1 MSPEVARVGGGG
13 GGAGGGAG
21 GGFGIAFGGDGGAT
35 YKQARR
41 GLRSKSV
48 CSSSW
53 MRREAHR
60 RLFKALEL
68 RNCTAHLLEFHL
80 LRLQA
85 LEHVRSIH
93 SECAGYGGTTV
104 NQGCEECSALVGG
117 RGSAW
122 REGTPLAFARTLM
135 HVRARARESLPR
147 DVKVTFT
154 PRFNQVVKQ
163 WRELNIAPHHTTRLD
178 TYSERVHVPT
188 LVGWAWCEFKIC
200 CNKSLAG
207 RQDCGAR
214 DDAIKPAGSP

>member
-41 GLRSKSV
+41 WLRSKSV
-48 CSSSW
+48 YRSSW

-60 RLFKALEL
+60 RIFKALEL

-122 REGTPLAFARTLM
+122 REGTPHR
-135 HVRARARESLPR
+135 VARAIAESFAAR
-147 DVKVTFT
+147 GSFT
-154 PRFNQVVKQ
+154 THQGF
-163 WRELNIAPHHTTRLD
+163 I
-178 TYSERVHVPT
+178 
-188 LVGWAWCEFKIC
+188 
-200 CNKSLAG
+200 KSITVA
-207 RQDCGAR
+207 
-214 DDAIKPAGSP
+214 

>member
-93 SECAGYGGTTV
+93 AECAGYGGTTV

-122 REGTPLAFARTLM
+122 REGTPLAFARTLT

-154 PRFNQVVKQ
+154 PRFHQVVKQ
-163 WRELNIAPHHTTRLD
+163 WRESNSAPHHTTRLD

-200 CNKSLAG
+200 CLPQRPSKS
-207 RQDCGAR
+207 
-214 DDAIKPAGSP
+214 